1 MKLTQKDIYLEDPDG
16 KSPDDVSSPSLHD
29 TVRYPFIDLMAGT
42 LGRWPRTCIMELLIL
57 LNLVWKIQYLNVAL
71 SVIPDSAAQQ
81 MSTANHHG
89 GSFGNLP

>member
-1 MKLTQKDIYLEDPDG
+1 MVKFLMTSNHHHHHFTILYGVHSSISSLE
-16 KSPDDVSSPSLHD
+16 H
-29 TVRYPFIDLMAGT
+29 F
-42 LGRWPRTCIMELLIL
+42 GRWPRTCIMELLIL